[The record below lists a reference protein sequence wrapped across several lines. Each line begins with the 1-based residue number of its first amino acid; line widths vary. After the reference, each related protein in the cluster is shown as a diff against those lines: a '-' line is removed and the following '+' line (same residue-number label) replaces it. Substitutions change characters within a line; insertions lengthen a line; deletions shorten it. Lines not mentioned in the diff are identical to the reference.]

1 MSKIIKLPILI
12 VKKSFAN
19 KLVSV
24 GILLLIYRKDFRNIN
39 YNNIPNIKNEISQR
53 FKKQKNYY
61 EFFDNDKLPIK
72 IQIEKPVKKIKLDK
86 KFLSTFLI
94 IFNDFVKNKDL
105 DQTEQSDQK
114 LKEDIINES
123 KNRDETL
130 FFRYNLDDILK
141 EYK

>member
-24 GILLLIYRKDFRNIN
+24 GILLLIYRKDFKNIN
-39 YNNIPNIKNEISQR
+39 YNNIPNIKNEINQR
-53 FKKQKNYY
+53 FKRRKNYY

-72 IQIEKPVKKIKLDK
+72 IEIEKPVKKIKLDK

-94 IFNDFVKNKDL
+94 IFNDFVRNKDF

-123 KNRDETL
+123 KNSDKTL
-130 FFRYNLDDILK
+130 FFRYNLEDILK